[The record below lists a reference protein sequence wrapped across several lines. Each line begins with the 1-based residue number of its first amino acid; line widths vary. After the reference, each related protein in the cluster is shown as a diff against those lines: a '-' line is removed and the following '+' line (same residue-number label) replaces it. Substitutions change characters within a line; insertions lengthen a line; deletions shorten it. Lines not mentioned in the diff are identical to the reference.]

1 MNYTQEDADNQTALI
16 GKFFVQ
22 FDQAISVIPYNI
34 PQIIY
39 RRQCTIIE
47 KRNIETLLSDL
58 TASSLREKFDSL
70 LADNYSEFPELI
82 KFNKKLSSTVAE
94 MSQIRNSFAHG
105 SYRLG
110 WKNFDAELDKSHFS
124 LRHSKATKSGFE
136 KRSKIYNIEQVEK
149 LIRQLLII
157 QNAYFKLSAIFML
170 DNGGQSF
177 LEHIEF
183 FKVDVTNI
191 GKVQFFATEELK

>member
-1 MNYTQEDADNQTALI
+1 MNYTQEDADKQSKLI

-22 FDQAISVIPYNI
+22 FDLTISIIPFMI

-39 RRQCTIIE
+39 KRDCTNIE

-70 LADNYSEFPELI
+70 LADNYSEFTDLI
-82 KFNKKLSSTVAE
+82 DANKKLSASTAE
-94 MSQIRNSFAHG
+94 MAQIRNTFAHG

-110 WKNFDAELDKSHFS
+110 WKNFDGELDKDHFS
-124 LRHSKATKSGFE
+124 LRHSKATKNGYE
-136 KRSKIYNIEQVEK
+136 KRSKIHNIDQIEK
-149 LIRQLLII
+149 LIRQLLIM

-170 DNGGQSF
+170 NNGNQKF

-183 FKVDVTNI
+183 FKVDVSNI
-191 GKVQFFATEELK
+191 GKVQFSATEEL